1 MAYLFA
7 DLLNQA
13 PTQIRNNV
21 ADARDWIQQNVR
33 TVQQSRVINAPSERR
48 SRTPPFGGMCM
59 FLYTAKT
66 RDKLPYWDKFPLVIP
81 IGGAPGGFLGMNLH
95 YISPIARA
103 RLFDAMERAG
113 VLKDG
118 NIRAS
123 YELLNK
129 ASTLKLFKPCV
140 KRYLNNYVKSSFIT
154 IYPDEYNVALFLPTE
169 RFVGAGK
176 GRVYADSADKVGN
189 I

>member
-59 FLYTAKT
+59 FMYTAKT
-66 RDKLPYWDKFPLVIP
+66 RDKLIP
-81 IGGAPGGFLGMNLH
+81 I
-95 YISPIARA
+95 
-103 RLFDAMERAG
+103 
-113 VLKDG
+113 
-118 NIRAS
+118 
-123 YELLNK
+123 
-129 ASTLKLFKPCV
+129 
-140 KRYLNNYVKSSFIT
+140 
-154 IYPDEYNVALFLPTE
+154 
-169 RFVGAGK
+169 
-176 GRVYADSADKVGN
+176 
-189 I
+189 

>member
-7 DLLNQA
+7 DLLKQA
-13 PTQIRNNV
+13 PSQIRNNV
-21 ADARDWIQQNVR
+21 ADARDWIGQNVR
-33 TVQQSRVINAPSERR
+33 TVQQSRVINAPNERR

-59 FLYTAKT
+59 FLYDAKT
-66 RDKLPYWDKFPLVIP
+66 KDKLPYWDRFPLVIP
-81 IGGAPGGFLGMNLH
+81 IGSAPGGFLGMNLH

-103 RLFDAMERAG
+103 RLFDAMDRAG
-113 VLKDG
+113 VLQDG

-123 YELLNK
+123 YQLLNK
-129 ASTLKLFKPCV
+129 ASSLKLFKPCV
-140 KRYLNNYVKSSFIT
+140 KRYLNNHVKSSFIR
-154 IYPDEYNVALFLPTE
+154 INPDEYNVALFLPTE

-176 GRVYADSADKVGN
+176 GRVYAESADKVGN